1 MLTCTYCGAI
11 FEAKYHSRHL
21 RECKVY
27 KEMQIESTSNSNQ
40 QPFAMS
46 DRQNNQGGPQVLLT
60 RPTEGD
66 MVQQRLDSRKL
77 SQKRRTKHNYLL
89 PPLDTRKSMENEK
102 HRKYDTT
109 EIASLL
115 TVSYAKSKDVTE
127 VNCSPSTPPNSPTSS
142 RKVKKSAWVNQVWNL
157 HRTQEYGRNIRAS
170 FSEMK

>member
-40 QPFAMS
+40 QPVALS
-46 DRQNNQGGPQVLLT
+46 ERQNNQGGPQMLLT
-60 RPTEGD
+60 HPTEGD
-66 MVQQRLDSRKL
+66 MVQQRIDSRKL
-77 SQKRRTKHNYLL
+77 SQKRRTKHSYLL
-89 PPLDTRKSMENEK
+89 PPLETRKSMDTEK
-102 HRKYDTT
+102 HRNPT

-115 TVSYAKSKDVTE
+115 TVSYAKTKDVTG

-142 RKVKKSAWVNQVWNL
+142 EKVKKSA
-157 HRTQEYGRNIRAS
+157 
-170 FSEMK
+170 